1 MPADRHRQERGA
13 ALLVVIAA
21 VALLTITVMEFT
33 YATQVDYRRTT
44 HWVQARK
51 ARMLARSGVE
61 VASTLLFYERQ
72 LKRLQRELTG
82 GGGNKDN
89 VIPTGLTDMW
99 AGLCRNDGFPSCPS
113 ATDTSC
119 EIDTGDGGL
128 AIRIEDETGRYNLNR
143 LATAGQSGIR
153 GETFRLFER
162 LLLVAGLDPQR
173 TGAIVDWVDDNRSLY
188 AYGVGAEAPEYYAQE
203 LAYEPRNAPMTS
215 LRELA
220 LVLGMSSTELVG
232 LRRLVN
238 TLDPELVDTFNIN
251 TAPLEVL
258 RAFDDGSLESY
269 IPRIES
275 ERCVAPFRS
284 LSDLRER
291 VPDLPSTLTQQWI
304 HFASDWFRVRATGH
318 VGDVY
323 QSAEALLRRG
333 DSGFHVVYYLPR
345 RGPNIGGVDMSEATN
360 IAELAS
366 FALQSGG
373 TP

>member
-1 MPADRHRQERGA
+1 MR
-13 ALLVVIAA
+13 
-21 VALLTITVMEFT
+21 
-33 YATQVDYRRTT
+33 
-44 HWVQARK
+44 
-51 ARMLARSGVE
+51 ARSGGE
-61 VASTLLFYERQ
+61 VARTLLFYERQ
-72 LKRLQRELTG
+72 LKRLQRALSD
-82 GGGNKDN
+82 GNDRN
-89 VIPTGLTDMW
+89 EDGIPTGLTDMW
-99 AGLCRNDGFPSCPS
+99 ASLCRNDGFPSCPS

-143 LATAGQSGIR
+143 LATTGQSGIR

-162 LLLVAGLDPQR
+162 LLLLAGLDPQR
-173 TGAIVDWVDDNRSLY
+173 TGPIVDWVDGNGSSY

-203 LAYEPRNAPMTS
+203 LEYGPRNAPMAS

-220 LVLGMSSTELVG
+220 LVLGVSSTDLVG

-238 TLDPELVDTFNIN
+238 TLDPEEVDTFNIN
-251 TAPLEVL
+251 TAPIDVL
-258 RAFDDGSLESY
+258 RAFDDGSLEPY
-269 IPRIES
+269 IARIES
-275 ERCVAPFRS
+275 ERCREPFRS
-284 LSDLRER
+284 LGDLRER
-291 VPDLPSTLTQQWI
+291 VPDLPTTLTAQWI

-333 DSGFHVVYYLPR
+333 DTGFDVVYYLPR

-360 IAELAS
+360 ITELAS